1 MRKRESKYLIGMMKK
16 GKRTKMIQVK
26 KRRQWMHAVGDSFYS
41 MYIQKSPKV
50 DPSIEEIIWS
60 QHPLIAVMIDVA
72 GTIETSVSVENG

>member
-1 MRKRESKYLIGMMKK
+1 
-16 GKRTKMIQVK
+16 
-26 KRRQWMHAVGDSFYS
+26 MHAVGDSFYS